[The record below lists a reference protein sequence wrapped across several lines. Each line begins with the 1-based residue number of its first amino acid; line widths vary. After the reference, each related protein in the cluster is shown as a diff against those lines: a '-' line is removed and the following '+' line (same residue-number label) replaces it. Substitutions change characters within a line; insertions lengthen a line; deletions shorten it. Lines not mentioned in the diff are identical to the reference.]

1 MLYIT
6 YMNKNINDLCER
18 RRYVRLKTPVTFSYI
33 SADGSRVDQAVTKNI
48 SANGLRFE
56 TLDRDLKE
64 SDLIEMKLLIL
75 GASNPVHT
83 KARVIWKRK
92 LSLEDSSP
100 FDAGVEF
107 TEIEE
112 DNKNTFL
119 KNLCDLIYAI
129 SEDKLEK

>member
-1 MLYIT
+1 MSKY
-6 YMNKNINDLCER
+6 NSEFPER
-18 RRYVRLKTPVTFSYI
+18 RRYVRLKIPVAFSYI
-33 SADGSRVDQAVTKNI
+33 SADGLAVDQGVTKNI
-48 SANGLRFE
+48 SAHGLRFE
-56 TLDRDLKE
+56 TTNKALKE
-64 SDLIEMKLLIL
+64 SDSIEMKLTLP
-75 GASNPVHT
+75 GAANPVHA
-83 KARVIWKRK
+83 KAAVIWKKK

-129 SEDKLEK
+129 SEEKAEK

>member
-1 MLYIT
+1 MSKDKDNLP
-6 YMNKNINDLCER
+6 ER
-18 RRYVRLKTPVTFSYI
+18 RRYVRLKTPVAFSYI
-33 SADGSRVDQAVTKNI
+33 SADSSRVCQAVTKNI

-56 TLDRDLKE
+56 TPDRDLKE

-100 FDAGVEF
+100 FDAGIEF

-129 SEDKLEK
+129 SEDKSGK